1 VFTACSGSGYAV
13 RVLKQPS
20 SSDVLAFIPPVVGAA
35 PVTLPGENIYP
46 AVTTAIDTVGGTTTN
61 SVSVPLW
68 TMVIAPS

>member
-1 VFTACSGSGYAV
+1 VLGHHFPMCLQLIVGSGYAV

-46 AVTTAIDTVGGTTTN
+46 AITATAELLLVII
-61 SVSVPLW
+61 SVPL
-68 TMVIAPS
+68 